1 MKLPLPRTP
10 AQWLK
15 EIRLA
20 IADAIEAKPV
30 GRAIGTPITDDD
42 LFHLAPLV
50 CLKFRGRKL
59 KGREADRVIKV
70 ALANYVVNSDPEGI
84 DHGLQQRPMMA
95 FALCYVA
102 AHLALDLLDE
112 QKAEAIMT
120 YCEVHLVGE

>member
-1 MKLPLPRTP
+1 MKRPLPHTL

-20 IADAIEAKPV
+20 IADAADAEPF
-30 GRAIGTPITDDD
+30 GRAIGEPITDAN

-59 KGREADRVIKV
+59 KGREADRMTKV
-70 ALANYVVNSDPEGI
+70 ALANYVVNTDPEGI
-84 DHGLQQRPMMA
+84 DHALEQKPMMA

-102 AHLALDLLDE
+102 SHIALDLVDE
-112 QKAEAIMT
+112 QQAEAILT
-120 YCEVHLVGE
+120 CCEEHL